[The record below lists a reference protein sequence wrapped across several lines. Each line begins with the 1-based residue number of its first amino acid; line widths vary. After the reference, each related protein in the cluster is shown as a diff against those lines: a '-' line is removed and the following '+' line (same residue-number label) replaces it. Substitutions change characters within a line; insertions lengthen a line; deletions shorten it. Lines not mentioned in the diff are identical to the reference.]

1 MANKALIWLIKDGL
15 NAITSQNEKPK
26 FDFNYMCPIYDQM
39 TDYTTREEVQ
49 ENPGQAISDKAHVLE
64 TYADVPEA
72 WFVRRPNWQYKLEEF
87 GENGW
92 WTINAAGKEGNK
104 GNPPWSQYISEN
116 GTIRGLMVGKPC
128 SEASTQYEDGYATYY
143 GSVDTEGQFNYDSS
157 GYRGN
162 PTSWPSSWDSSWLY
176 NSVITASTGE
186 GSETYGEGYCVW
198 TVNMTTTNG
207 ASDGKLISGAIRF
220 NKVLVFN
227 GSVGALKPVAL
238 ICFPNAVS
246 IAPSTNS
253 TGIAST
259 FSFSFGLKF
268 DPETYDVVE
277 ASVSKDNWNVVSGT
291 SDPVPPIYRNGKIK
305 VSDGLASV
313 GTSFVGMINVEQDT
327 KYKIKS
333 KPVVHSVGSTFGG
346 SGGATGRVLNVY
358 NDGFISIPTNSNY
371 AISSG
376 RFGGV
381 GIFYSSTDHVIG
393 RVEGS
398 FVIRGFTG
406 GDDRFVSSLVIQ
418 HSDLREMYT
427 KKTEIS
433 AVIGNDPFNTHY
445 SVVVGGVNEDENV
458 NPKTYNA
465 ELHSSLIVGE
475 HLLKRY
481 PSDMGS
487 HPIGYKSPIV
497 ILGHNNY
504 IVETQ
509 TEHFDYALSAC
520 VIGMDNRVE
529 YARGNKVVEFGYDED
544 DENVRGYVSRS
555 RFVLGNGLT
564 AHEATTANDVK
575 DWFVLGDRF
584 RSVWYPVAGTQ
595 EYTVRREDAD
605 VPILSI
611 SVTRPETWMDKTI
624 TVFKLPIHDD
634 SYDEQQ
640 NTRTSGMDIPVIS
653 RTDGSE
659 SYEIGTVCRM
669 NKGLLKSSLTGL
681 EYIQQCAAAGYMPLM
696 VYIGNKK
703 VS

>member
-15 NAITSQNEKPK
+15 NAITSQNGKPE

-92 WTINAAGKEGNK
+92 WTINAAGKVGNK

-116 GTIRGLMVGKPC
+116 GTIKGLMVGKPC

-198 TVNMTTTNG
+198 TVNMTTTSG
-207 ASDGKLISGAIRF
+207 ESDGKMISGAIRF

-227 GSVGALKPVAL
+227 GSAGTLKPVAL

-313 GTSFVGMINVEQDT
+313 DTSFDGMINVEQDT
-327 KYKIKS
+327 KYTIKS

-371 AISSG
+371 TSSG

-381 GIFYSSTDHVIG
+381 GIFYSSTDHFIG
-393 RVEGS
+393 RVDGS

-406 GDDRFVSSLVIQ
+406 NGDRFVSSLVIQ

-427 KKTEIS
+427 KKTVIS

-481 PSDMGS
+481 PTTMTN
-487 HPIGYKSPIV
+487 HPLGYKSPIV
-497 ILGHNNY
+497 ILGHNNN

-509 TEHFDYALSAC
+509 TEHFDYALSAY
-520 VIGMDNRVE
+520 VIGMDNQVE
-529 YARGNKVVEFGYDED
+529 YARGNKVVEFKYDED
-544 DENVRGYVSRS
+544 NENVWGYVSRS

-564 AHEATTANDVK
+564 AHNSTTANEVK

-611 SVTRPETWMDKTI
+611 SITRPKNYNSDTI
-624 TVFKLPIHDD
+624 TQFKLPIHLQDL
-634 SYDEQQ
+634 SQS
-640 NTRTSGMDIPVIS
+640 TSKTSGMDIPLASSIIV
-653 RTDGSE
+653 GAP
-659 SYEIGTVCRM
+659 EIGTVCRM
-669 NKGLLKSSLTGL
+669 SQSLLNFSLETL
-681 EYIQQCAAAGYMPLM
+681 RQCAAAGYVPLM
-696 VYIGNKK
+696 VYIGNKE
-703 VS
+703 SS